1 MFSASL
7 AMTAIELQSTLSGGS
22 PQAPRSAAA
31 GGRASAAV
39 AEELAPAQRA
49 SKVAELKALIKAAE
63 ADLALQL
70 EAFDADLAAG
80 RLDEFSYQPGVFEL
94 GSITLNRSSRASW
107 RYSPAIKQLQKAEQQ
122 SGLATQVI
130 SEFWRISAQ
139 ETF

>member
-1 MFSASL
+1 MTSTDLLSAH
-7 AMTAIELQSTLSGGS
+7 SGGS
-22 PQAPRSAAA
+22 PQAPRGAATS
-31 GGRASAAV
+31 GSAAV
-39 AEELAPAQRA
+39 SEELPPAQRA
-49 SKVAELKALIKAAE
+49 LKVAELKALIKAAE
-63 ADLALQL
+63 AELALQL

-107 RYSPAIKQLQKAEQQ
+107 RYSPAIKELQKAEQQ
-122 SGLATQVI
+122 NRAATQVI

>member
-1 MFSASL
+1 
-7 AMTAIELQSTLSGGS
+7 MTATDLLSAASGGS
-22 PQAPRSAAA
+22 PQAPRGAETSC
-31 GGRASAAV
+31 SAAV
-39 AEELAPAQRA
+39 SEELSPAQRA
-49 SKVAELKALIKAAE
+49 LKVAELKALIKAAE

-80 RLDEFSYQPGVFEL
+80 RLEEFSYQPGVFEL

-122 SGLATQVI
+122 NGAATQVI
-130 SEFWRISAQ
+130 SEFWRISSQ

>member
-1 MFSASL
+1 
-7 AMTAIELQSTLSGGS
+7 MTATDLLSAPSGSS
-22 PQAPRSAAA
+22 PQAPKDAATS
-31 GGRASAAV
+31 GSAAV
-39 AEELAPAQRA
+39 SEELAPAQRA
-49 SKVAELKALIKAAE
+49 LKVAELKALIKAAE

-70 EAFDADLAAG
+70 AAFDADLAAG

-107 RYSPAIKQLQKAEQQ
+107 RYSPAIKELQKAEQQ
-122 SGLATQVI
+122 NGVATQVI

>member
-1 MFSASL
+1 MTSTDLLSAP
-7 AMTAIELQSTLSGGS
+7 SGGS
-22 PQAPRSAAA
+22 PLAPRGAATS
-31 GGRASAAV
+31 GSAAV
-39 AEELAPAQRA
+39 SEELSPAQRA
-49 SKVAELKALIKAAE
+49 LKVAELKALIKAAE
-63 ADLALQL
+63 VDLALQL

-107 RYSPAIKQLQKAEQQ
+107 RYSPAIKELQKAEQQ
-122 SGLATQVI
+122 SGAATQVI

>member
-1 MFSASL
+1 
-7 AMTAIELQSTLSGGS
+7 MTATDLLSAPSGGS
-22 PQAPRSAAA
+22 PLAPRGAATS
-31 GGRASAAV
+31 GSAAV
-39 AEELAPAQRA
+39 SEELSPAQRA
-49 SKVAELKALIKAAE
+49 LKVAELKALIKAAE

-70 EAFDADLAAG
+70 EAFDADLTAG

-107 RYSPAIKQLQKAEQQ
+107 RYSPAIKELQKAEQQ
-122 SGLATQVI
+122 NGTATQVI

>member
-1 MFSASL
+1 MTSTDLLSA
-7 AMTAIELQSTLSGGS
+7 LSGGS
-22 PQAPRSAAA
+22 PPAPRDAATSSSASAAA
-31 GGRASAAV
+31 SDRL
-39 AEELAPAQRA
+39 LAPAQRA
-49 SKVAELKALIKAAE
+49 LKVAELKALIKAAE

-80 RLDEFSYQPGVFEL
+80 RLDEFSYQPGVFEI

-122 SGLATQVI
+122 NGAATQVI

>member
-1 MFSASL
+1 MTSTDLLSA
-7 AMTAIELQSTLSGGS
+7 LSGGS
-22 PQAPRSAAA
+22 PPAPRDAATSSS
-31 GGRASAAV
+31 ASAAV
-39 AEELAPAQRA
+39 SDRLAPAQRA
-49 SKVAELKALIKAAE
+49 LKVAELKALIKAAE

-107 RYSPAIKQLQKAEQQ
+107 RYSPAIKELQKAEQQ
-122 SGLATQVI
+122 NGAATQVI

>member
-1 MFSASL
+1 
-7 AMTAIELQSTLSGGS
+7 MTATEPLKAPCGGS
-22 PQAPRSAAA
+22 PLAPQDAATS
-31 GGRASAAV
+31 GSTAV
-39 AEELAPAQRA
+39 SKELSPAQRA
-49 SKVAELKALIKAAE
+49 LKVAELKALIKAAE

-107 RYSPAIKQLQKAEQQ
+107 RYSPAIKELQKAEQQ
-122 SGLATQVI
+122 NGAATQVI
-130 SEFWRISAQ
+130 SEFWRISAL

>member
-1 MFSASL
+1 
-7 AMTAIELQSTLSGGS
+7 MTATDLLSALSGGS
-22 PQAPRSAAA
+22 PQAPQSAATSC
-31 GGRASAAV
+31 SAAV
-39 AEELAPAQRA
+39 SEELAPAQRA
-49 SKVAELKALIKAAE
+49 LKVAELKALIKAAE

-107 RYSPAIKQLQKAEQQ
+107 RYSPAIKELQKAEQQ
-122 SGLATQVI
+122 SGAATQVI

>member
-1 MFSASL
+1 
-7 AMTAIELQSTLSGGS
+7 
-22 PQAPRSAAA
+22 
-31 GGRASAAV
+31 
-39 AEELAPAQRA
+39 
-49 SKVAELKALIKAAE
+49 VAELKALIKAAE
-63 ADLALQL
+63 AELALQL

-107 RYSPAIKQLQKAEQQ
+107 RYSPAIKELQKAEQQ
-122 SGLATQVI
+122 NGSATQVI

>member
-1 MFSASL
+1 MTSTDLLSAP
-7 AMTAIELQSTLSGGS
+7 IGGS
-22 PQAPRSAAA
+22 PQAPQGAATS
-31 GGRASAAV
+31 GSAAV
-39 AEELAPAQRA
+39 SEELSPAQRA
-49 SKVAELKALIKAAE
+49 LKVAELKALIKAAE

-107 RYSPAIKQLQKAEQQ
+107 RYSPAIKELQKAEQQ
-122 SGLATQVI
+122 NGAATQVI

>member
-1 MFSASL
+1 
-7 AMTAIELQSTLSGGS
+7 MTATDLLSAPSGGS
-22 PQAPRSAAA
+22 PQAPRGTATS
-31 GGRASAAV
+31 GSAAV
-39 AEELAPAQRA
+39 SEELPPAQRA
-49 SKVAELKALIKAAE
+49 LKVAELKALIKAAE
-63 ADLALQL
+63 AELALQL

-107 RYSPAIKQLQKAEQQ
+107 RYSPAIKELQKAEQQ
-122 SGLATQVI
+122 NGAATQVI

>member
-1 MFSASL
+1 MTSTEPLSAP
-7 AMTAIELQSTLSGGS
+7 SGGS
-22 PQAPRSAAA
+22 PQAPQGAATS
-31 GGRASAAV
+31 GSAAV
-39 AEELAPAQRA
+39 SEELSPAQRA
-49 SKVAELKALIKAAE
+49 LKVAELKALIKAAE

-107 RYSPAIKQLQKAEQQ
+107 RYSPAIKELQKAEQQ
-122 SGLATQVI
+122 NGAATQVI
-130 SEFWRISAQ
+130 SEFWRISAL

>member
-1 MFSASL
+1 
-7 AMTAIELQSTLSGGS
+7 MTATDFLSAPGGGS
-22 PQAPRSAAA
+22 PQAPTGAATS
-31 GGRASAAV
+31 GSAAV
-39 AEELAPAQRA
+39 SEELSPAQRA
-49 SKVAELKALIKAAE
+49 LKVAELKALIKAAE

-70 EAFDADLAAG
+70 DAFDADLAAG

-107 RYSPAIKQLQKAEQQ
+107 RYSPAIKELQKAEQQ
-122 SGLATQVI
+122 SGAATQVI

>member
-1 MFSASL
+1 M
-7 AMTAIELQSTLSGGS
+7 
-22 PQAPRSAAA
+22 
-31 GGRASAAV
+31 
-39 AEELAPAQRA
+39 
-49 SKVAELKALIKAAE
+49 AELKALIKAAE

-107 RYSPAIKQLQKAEQQ
+107 RYSPAIKELQKAEQQ
-122 SGLATQVI
+122 SGAATQVI

>member
-1 MFSASL
+1 MTSTDLLSA
-7 AMTAIELQSTLSGGS
+7 LSGGS
-22 PQAPRSAAA
+22 PPAPRDAATSSSASAAA
-31 GGRASAAV
+31 SDRL
-39 AEELAPAQRA
+39 LAPAQRA
-49 SKVAELKALIKAAE
+49 LN
-63 ADLALQL
+63 LALQL

-80 RLDEFSYQPGVFEL
+80 RLDEFSYQPGVFEI

-122 SGLATQVI
+122 NGAATQVI

>member
-1 MFSASL
+1 
-7 AMTAIELQSTLSGGS
+7 MTATDFLSAPGGGS
-22 PQAPRSAAA
+22 PQAPRSAATS
-31 GGRASAAV
+31 GSTAV
-39 AEELAPAQRA
+39 SEELSPAQRA
-49 SKVAELKALIKAAE
+49 LKVAELKALIKAAE

-107 RYSPAIKQLQKAEQQ
+107 RYSPAIKELQKAEQQ
-122 SGLATQVI
+122 SGAATQVI

>member
-1 MFSASL
+1 MTSTDLLSA
-7 AMTAIELQSTLSGGS
+7 LSGGS
-22 PQAPRSAAA
+22 PPAPRDAATSSSASAAA
-31 GGRASAAV
+31 SDR
-39 AEELAPAQRA
+39 LAPAQRA
-49 SKVAELKALIKAAE
+49 LKVAELKALIKAAE

-80 RLDEFSYQPGVFEL
+80 RLDEFSYQPGVFEI

-122 SGLATQVI
+122 NGAATQVI

>member
-1 MFSASL
+1 
-7 AMTAIELQSTLSGGS
+7 MTATDLLSAASGGS
-22 PQAPRSAAA
+22 PQAPRRAATS
-31 GGRASAAV
+31 GSAAV
-39 AEELAPAQRA
+39 SEELSPAQRA
-49 SKVAELKALIKAAE
+49 LKVAELKALIKAAE

-107 RYSPAIKQLQKAEQQ
+107 RYSPAIKELQKAEQQ
-122 SGLATQVI
+122 NGAASQVI